1 MRIPEHLV
9 EQVRQQSDIVE
20 VIGEAIPLRQRGR
33 NYIGLCPFHGEK
45 TPSFNVSPDRGIY
58 KCFGCGK
65 GGNVFSFLMEYHK
78 MSFVE
83 AIRTLADRVGVAL
96 PDEDEDDEEKRD
108 GYSRYDTAY
117 ALLRAAANFYYKQ
130 LLSPVGKIAADYIRR
145 RGFQEETVKEFGL
158 GYSPDDWQSLINEM
172 QKQGF
177 DEEAFVDTGLA
188 IVRESGNGM
197 YDRFR
202 GRLMF
207 PIQNP
212 MGRVIGFGAR
222 LLNNQEKTAKYMNS
236 PQSLVYDKS
245 KVLYGIF
252 QAKDAI
258 RRENVALLV
267 EGYADLLTMYQA
279 GFRNVVASSGTALT
293 REQLQLVGRYSKNL
307 LIVYDGD
314 FAGANAA
321 LRGLELSIEEGFDV
335 RVARLPE
342 GEDPD
347 SLIHSRG
354 AQAMERVLGDAVSF
368 VDFKGDA
375 MKAQGLL
382 ATPEGQTEV
391 VRSLVETI
399 SKVPDH
405 IKRDFMI
412 RAVALRFELN
422 EHLLYTELAQILQKR
437 SLSVRTTLP
446 RRTEPVRDKIEAT
459 PGESDTRIQI
469 AKESTPESEKPD
481 ETTEYNRLM
490 AELLIEEREL
500 IRIMLEEPKSILFMQ
515 QKFGV
520 NVDSF
525 VSEVGKQLCGLVFR
539 VAEQY
544 RNIDQVI
551 ISRVTGE
558 GNEWEQVYTMI
569 LSDIMLRRE
578 MPSERWKDFGVSLQ
592 EEPLRVIEDCLCRLL
607 IRQKMLEQQAI
618 EVQLK
623 QAAPELELELLRD
636 YSRIRAEIDE
646 IRERGV
652 PRI

>member
-20 VIGEAIPLRQRGR
+20 VVGEVVPLRQRGR

-83 AIRTLADRVGVAL
+83 AVRSLADRAGVAL
-96 PDEDEDDEEKRD
+96 PDEEEEDEEKKD

-130 LLSPVGKIAADYIRR
+130 LLSPAGKPAADYIRR

-158 GYSPDDWQSLINEM
+158 GYSPDEWQGLLNDM
-172 QKQGF
+172 RRQGF
-177 DEEAFVDTGLA
+177 DDQAFEDAGLA
-188 IVRESGNGM
+188 ITRENGGM

-222 LLNNQEKTAKYMNS
+222 LLDNQKAAKYINS

-252 QAKDAI
+252 QAKDTI
-258 RRENVALLV
+258 RREKVALLV
-267 EGYADLLTMYQA
+267 EGYADLLTMYEA

-321 LRGLELSIEEGFDV
+321 LRGLELAIEEGFDV

-347 SLIHSRG
+347 SLIRSRG
-354 AQAMERVLGDAVSF
+354 AQAMERLLGDAVSL

-375 MKAQGLL
+375 LKAQGLL

-399 SKVPDH
+399 AKVPDH

-422 EHLLYTELAQILQKR
+422 EHLLYAELAQILQKR
-437 SLSVRTTLP
+437 SLSIRTASGRRAPVREP
-446 RRTEPVRDKIEAT
+446 RREHPAT
-459 PGESDTRIQI
+459 GQDGRPEEKQAEETSAETSDGTDDYTRLL
-469 AKESTPESEKPD
+469 E
-481 ETTEYNRLM
+481 
-490 AELLIEEREL
+490 ELLIEEREL
-500 IRIMLEEPKSILFMQ
+500 IRIMLEEPKSILFMR

-520 NVDSF
+520 DIDSF
-525 VSEVGKQLCGLVFR
+525 VSEVGKHLWSLVFR

-544 RNIDQVI
+544 RNIDQAI
-551 ISRVTGE
+551 INRLTGDGE
-558 GNEWEQVYTMI
+558 EHEQVYTMI

-578 MPSERWKDFGVSLQ
+578 MPSGRWKEFGVSLQ
-592 EEPLRVIEDCLCRLL
+592 EEPVRVIEDCLCRLM
-607 IRQKMLEQQAI
+607 IRQKTMEQQAI

-623 QAAPELELELLRD
+623 SAAPERESELLRE
-636 YSRIRAEIDE
+636 YSRIRSEIDE
-646 IRERGV
+646 IRAHG
-652 PRI
+652 ISHGA